1 MPKVSV
7 IIPNYNH
14 ALFLEQRIDSV
25 LNQTF
30 QDFEIIFLD
39 DCSTDNTRKI
49 CAKYTDHPKI
59 SHIVFND
66 INSNSTFKQWNK
78 GIALATGEY
87 IWIAESDDYAAP
99 QFLSKLVPI
108 LDLNLNVGLAY
119 CQSYLVDDTS
129 KILSPD
135 FLTCTNCFDRKR
147 WSSDY
152 LNEGKNEC
160 ENFLAG
166 KNTIP
171 NASAVLIRKSSYIS
185 EVNCNNEA
193 FKVAGDWF
201 TWSKILLAADIYFVA
216 DSLNYFRC
224 CEGSVS
230 RKSTKFLLTAKE
242 GLIIFNQLQER
253 VKISQEARK
262 VFFELVSSWWL
273 IYYVIGED
281 LFSQKEMNLY
291 QQILEISP
299 DRISSLNF
307 RWRSVTLPLK
317 RFRYTLQLG
326 TCLYNWRMNISH
338 SFKYLATLIKF

>member
-14 ALFLEQRIDSV
+14 ARFLEQRIDSV

-39 DCSTDNTRKI
+39 DSSTDNTREI
-49 CAKYTDHPKI
+49 FAKYADHPKI

-66 INSNSTFKQWNK
+66 INGNSTFKQWNK

-99 QFLSKLVPI
+99 RFLSELVPV
-108 LDLNLNVGLAY
+108 LDLNLNVGLTY
-119 CQSYLVDDTS
+119 CQSYLIDDTNQ
-129 KILSPD
+129 ILSPE
-135 FLTCTNCFDRKR
+135 FLACTNCFDRKR

-152 LNEGKNEC
+152 LNDGKNEC

-185 EVNCNNEA
+185 EVGCSNEA

-201 TWSKILLAADIYFVA
+201 TWSKILLAADIYFIA
-216 DSLNYFRC
+216 ESLNYFRYY
-224 CEGSVS
+224 EGSVS
-230 RKSTKFLLTAKE
+230 RKSDKFLIIVKE
-242 GLIIFNQLQER
+242 GLTIFNQLQER
-253 VKISQEARK
+253 VEISQKARK

-273 IYYVIGED
+273 VYYVISEN
-281 LFSQKEMNLY
+281 FSSQKGIDLCPDL
-291 QQILEISP
+291 LEISP
-299 DRISSLNF
+299 DRASSLNF
-307 RWRSVTLPLK
+307 RWQVVTLPLK
-317 RFRYTLQLG
+317 RFRYALQLG
-326 TCLYNWRMNISH
+326 TRLYKWRMNINR
-338 SFKYLATLIKF
+338 SFKHLAALIKF